1 MSGLRAHTFW
11 YTSLSVF
18 SRLSVSALVL
28 LHILPESIEHG
39 GPIAWGLFFLGLLTP
54 LLIEKTLHHTS
65 VITQSSV
72 LIIAIGGLI
81 FHAFIDG
88 AALIPIGSHSSHQ
101 ILPAAVILHRIPVG
115 FLIWSL
121 LCPLLGRR
129 SAGMVLGLT
138 IISTLSGFEAG
149 HAWIAPLE
157 ESLGFAWFQALLAG
171 SLLHV
176 ITVKQSFK
184 NPSEA

>member
-1 MSGLRAHTFW
+1 MSGLSTHTFW
-11 YTSLSVF
+11 YTVLSVF
-18 SRLSVSALVL
+18 SRLSVSLLVL

-39 GPIAWGLFFLGLLTP
+39 GQIAWALFFLGLLTP

-65 VITQSSV
+65 IITQSTV

-88 AALIPIGSHSSHQ
+88 AALIPLGSHSTHQ

-121 LCPLLGRR
+121 LCPILGQRG
-129 SAGMVLGLT
+129 AGLILGLT

-149 HAWIAPLE
+149 HAWISPLE
-157 ESLGFAWFQALLAG
+157 ETLGFAWFQALLAG

-176 ITVKQSFK
+176 MTTKQSLK
-184 NPSEA
+184 NPS